1 MNGANEKA
9 VRFFNKNRQ
18 YYLAQ
23 EGLLEI
29 PGFPIAYW
37 LSEKTIKLFQSKKL
51 LKYGKASEEVKTGNN
66 EEFIRNWFEVCLK
79 KIMFDINSV
88 NYKWVPY
95 HKGGEF
101 RKWYG
106 NLDWVINWE
115 KDGKEIKSAE
125 NSGFQG
131 RSMYFK
137 GVISWSKVTSRGIS
151 IRYLPTNVLF
161 DSGSPSFKS
170 NSDIEYYVMGFLN
183 SVVSYYFLKS
193 INPTLNLQ
201 VGNVE
206 SLPFIYTEKKD
217 KSIVKLVEACLEISK
232 ADWDSF
238 ETSWDFKVHPL
249 VEFRQAAS
257 RIAEAFANW
266 QAEAE
271 RRFQTLKANEEEL
284 NRIFIGLYGLEDEL
298 TPGVED
304 KDVTVRRA
312 DVLRD
317 VKSFLSYAVGLMFG
331 RYSLDEEGLV
341 FAGGEFDLGRY
352 ETFVPDADNVIP
364 IADEMYFE
372 DDIVSRFVDILK
384 IVFGDEHLED
394 NLDFIAD
401 TLTRRANETSRQ
413 RIRRYF
419 LKEFYKDH
427 LQIYQKRPIYWL
439 FDSGKQDGFKALV
452 YLHRYEPGLAAR
464 VRTDYLHAQQR
475 KYEEE
480 IERMDILLESDVS
493 KQEKTRARKNKEK
506 LQKQLLECQSYDQ
519 IIAHVANQ
527 KPDLDLDDGVK
538 VNYAKFQNIEIPQ
551 GEGKKPLKG
560 NVLAKI

>member
-1 MNGANEKA
+1 M
-9 VRFFNKNRQ
+9 
-18 YYLAQ
+18 
-23 EGLLEI
+23 
-29 PGFPIAYW
+29 
-37 LSEKTIKLFQSKKL
+37 
-51 LKYGKASEEVKTGNN
+51 KYGKASEEVKTGNN